1 MKSLQTLNMHLM
13 KRISTLLFFIICLNG
28 FGQDQELL
36 ELLSSEE
43 SEDKGY
49 VNATFKSTRVING
62 HSIETRSNGVLEFI
76 ISHRFGTLNSGYDD
90 FYGLDFSTIRLG
102 LEYGFT
108 DNLNIGIGRA
118 SFDKVVDA
126 FAKYRFLRQSKDF
139 PFTATAFASIAR
151 KTVDQVGLEGI
162 DRNAYTMQILIARKF
177 NSNFS
182 FQVAPTIIQR
192 NLVLTRQD
200 DNLLI
205 AVGLG
210 ARYKLSNRIAIV
222 TEYYPQL
229 SDKSAIFED
238 SFAVGVDIETGGHVF
253 QLHFTNAVQ
262 MNERGFIGE
271 TTDSFWDGD
280 IHYGFNI
287 TRVFDLRPNNK

>member
-1 MKSLQTLNMHLM
+1 M
-13 KRISTLLFFIICLNG
+13 KRISSILMIILSLSVA
-28 FGQDQELL
+28 GQDQELL
-36 ELLSSEE
+36 ELLSASE
-43 SEDKGY
+43 SNDKGY
-49 VNATFKSTRVING
+49 ATATFKSTRVING
-62 HSIETRSNGVLEFI
+62 HSIETRSNGTLEFI
-76 ISHRFGTLNSGYDD
+76 ISHRFGKINSGYDG

-102 LEYGFT
+102 LEYGIT
-108 DNLNIGIGRA
+108 DDLNIGIGRA

-126 FAKYRFLRQSKDF
+126 FLKYRFLRQSKDF
-139 PFTATAFASIAR
+139 PVTLTGFTSIAR
-151 KTVDQVGLEGI
+151 KTVDQPGLDGI
-162 DRNAYTMQILIARKF
+162 DRNAYTAQLLIARKF

-182 FQVAPTIIQR
+182 FQLAPTIIQR
-192 NLVLTRQD
+192 NLVSTLQD
-200 DNLLI
+200 DNLLL
-205 AVGLG
+205 ALGLG

-222 TEYYPQL
+222 TEYYPVL
-229 SDKSAIFED
+229 SNKSDQFED

-287 TRVFDLRPNNK
+287 TRVFDLRPNKS